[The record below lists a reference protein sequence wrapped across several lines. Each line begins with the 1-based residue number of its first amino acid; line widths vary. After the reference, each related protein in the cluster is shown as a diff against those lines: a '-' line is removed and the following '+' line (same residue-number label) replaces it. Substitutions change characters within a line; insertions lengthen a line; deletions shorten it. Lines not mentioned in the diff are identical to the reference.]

1 VFQGGGAKGV
11 AYVGA
16 VRAVAEHR
24 CWFRAVAGSS
34 AGAITAALIAA
45 GLTPDEMELYSA
57 EGLSSL
63 RKARW
68 WHHVDA
74 VLGADRPLYDTAALR
89 CWLEKLLRAQI
100 TRLLGFRTDAET
112 DVTFAE
118 LFAATGIDLFVVLL
132 DADGG
137 SPVVLNHVNSPETQ
151 VSWAVVASSAIP
163 AALPKQRLVMAG
175 DAGYWRQSR
184 MFDGGAWANYPR
196 FVFADTS
203 FRAFHR
209 LDAVPGTVRT
219 VGFVLSVASEDPAL
233 VFDQPGKFVGE
244 TEVRFRLPKP
254 TPGVGQWRRY
264 CAGLGIGWAFGAMLH
279 LLFMGHPLYTWQ
291 GATLST
297 LVAVILLTL
306 GRKSIFSALLDFLGF
321 ITLSR
326 LQRGILLGA
335 VALCFVLSLWS
346 LHELQGVFA
355 ISPLGEDSTLGGL
368 WTVITFFLMFALPAA
383 VTVVA
388 ALLIMIFRFQ
398 MFLLFDAVS
407 VLGAS
412 LGAAVKVPVCGAG
425 PGDHLVVV
433 PVMGLPT
440 LPTVTTTDF
449 NLSSEQRSAVI
460 ANAHEATRQRV
471 GEILEVEPGQS
482 SSPDRPD
489 RSPAVHPGSAE
500 LNPPEKPG
508 SGLWTAAI
516 FCWIAAFG
524 SGFFSYALWTN
535 LRAGVGAQ
543 SVFDLMSIVTVC
555 LVAGGAVLAFLGRRR
570 SYALRSATTQNES
583 ANKQHRPS

>member
-1 VFQGGGAKGV
+1 MFQGGGAKGV

-16 VRAVAEHR
+16 LRAVAEHR

-45 GLTPDEMELYSA
+45 GLTPEEMELCSA

-74 VLGADRPLYDTAALR
+74 ILGADRPLYDTTALR
-89 CWLEKLLRAQI
+89 CWLEELLRAQV
-100 TRLLGFRTDAET
+100 TRLLGPRTHAET

-137 SPVVLNHVNSPETQ
+137 SPVVLNHINSPETQ

-209 LDAVPGTVRT
+209 LEAVPRTVRT
-219 VGFVLSVASEDPAL
+219 VGFVLRVASEDPAL

-254 TPGVGQWRRY
+254 TPQVGQWRRY
-264 CAGLGIGWAFGAMLH
+264 CAGLGLGWAFGAMLH

-291 GATLST
+291 GATLSA
-297 LVAVILLTL
+297 LVAAILLTL
-306 GRKSIFSALLDFLGF
+306 GRKSILLALLDFLGF
-321 ITLSR
+321 VTLSR

-335 VALCFVLSLWS
+335 IALCFVLSLWS

-355 ISPLGEDSTLGGL
+355 IRPLGEDSTLGGL
-368 WTVITFFLMFALPAA
+368 WTVITFFLIFALPAA

-388 ALLIMIFRFQ
+388 ALLLVIFRFQ

-412 LGAAVKVPVCGAG
+412 LGAAVKVPVWAGAG

-433 PVMGLPT
+433 PVISLPT

-449 NLSSEQRSAVI
+449 NLPAEQRSAVI
-460 ANAHEATRQRV
+460 ANAFEATRQRI

-489 RSPAVHPGSAE
+489 RSPVAHPGIGE
-500 LNPPEKPG
+500 LNPEKPA
-508 SGLWTAAI
+508 SGLWTAAFI
-516 FCWIAAFG
+516 CWFAATI
-524 SGFFSYALWTN
+524 SGFLSYALWTN
-535 LRAGVGAQ
+535 MRAGVGAQ
-543 SVFDLMSIVTVC
+543 SVFNIMLIVTGC
-555 LVAGGAVLAFLGRRR
+555 LVAGGAILAFLGRRR
-570 SYALRSATTQNES
+570 SYAFQSARTQNES
-583 ANKQHRPS
+583 ANEQHRPS